1 MLIVQANA
9 NIPQIV
15 QGDIIVKNTND
26 DMFAS
31 ITKSS
36 NLNSIIWYDG
46 NEFQCDTVSV
56 YSSSLYPTDWMNSLN
71 DGLLCMNCQTWPPT
85 MYTIPS
91 TPNDGKYYGITAS
104 SFVNIEPARSPTT
117 MTTYQFNVQVSSSK
131 YKNSVSASV
140 TVSTLPVLENG
151 VRYMATLNLQEYE
164 VYDEKTLSFS
174 DDIIPMLHI
183 EFSNVREYTPIS
195 DIITLR
201 QLNGYTVPFLITGA
215 GMLPT
220 ITLQLYYM
228 TGSTIPPRLPSNTFK
243 CTENATLQV
252 VAIDQVS

>member
-15 QGDIIVKNTND
+15 QGDIIVKNKND

-46 NEFQCDTVSV
+46 NEFQCDTVST

-91 TPNDGKYYGITAS
+91 MPNDGKYYGITTS

-164 VYDEKTLSFS
+164 VYDEKILSFS

-252 VAIDQVS
+252 VAIDQLS

>member
-1 MLIVQANA
+1 MLIVQDNT

-15 QGDIIVKNTND
+15 QGDIIVKND
-26 DMFAS
+26 DVYTS
-31 ITKSS
+31 INKSS
-36 NLNSIIWYDG
+36 DLNSIIWYDG
-46 NEFQCDTVSV
+46 NEFRCDTVSA
-56 YSSSLYPTDWMNSLN
+56 YSSSLYPTDWMDSLN
-71 DGLLCMNCQTWPPT
+71 DGLLCMNCQSWPPT

-91 TPNDGKYYGITAS
+91 MPSDGKYYGITMS
-104 SFVNIEPARSPTT
+104 SFVNIEPVRSPTT
-117 MTTYQFNVQVSSSK
+117 MTSYQFYVQIEAAKLV
-131 YKNSVSASV
+131 NSVSASV
-140 TVSTLPVLENG
+140 TVSTLPVLEDG

-174 DDIIPMLHI
+174 DDVIPMMHI

-201 QLNGYTVPFLITGA
+201 QLNGYTVPFLVTGA

-228 TGSTIPPRLPSNTFK
+228 TGSTIPPQLPSNTIK
-243 CTENATLQV
+243 CTEPATLQV
-252 VAIDQVS
+252 VAINQVS

>member
-46 NEFQCDTVSV
+46 NEFQCDTVST

-91 TPNDGKYYGITAS
+91 MPNDGKYYGITVS

-228 TGSTIPPRLPSNTFK
+228 TGSTIPPRLPSNAFK

>member
-15 QGDIIVKNTND
+15 QGDIIVKNND
-26 DMFAS
+26 DVYTS

-46 NEFQCDTVSV
+46 NEFQCDTVST

-91 TPNDGKYYGITAS
+91 MPNDGKYYGITAS

-117 MTTYQFNVQVSSSK
+117 MTTYQFNIQVASSK

-151 VRYMATLNLQEYE
+151 VRYMAALNLQEYE

-174 DDIIPMLHI
+174 DDIIPMIHI

-228 TGSTIPPRLPSNTFK
+228 TGSTIPPQLPSNAFK
-243 CTENATLQV
+243 CTHNAILQV
-252 VAIDQVS
+252 VAIDQVSQ